1 LLAVDLGVSRGVVVR
16 VYEQLTA
23 EGYLNARHGAGT
35 QVADTLA
42 PVAPAPHRT
51 YRPPTNPG
59 LPEGG
64 LFPRR
69 VWLRAASRA
78 LAELTNEDLGYGD
91 PAGLARL
98 RSALSSYLGRAR
110 AVIAPAD
117 LIVVVNGFAQATRLL
132 GEVLL
137 GRGIAEIAVE
147 DPGSVGLRD
156 QLTRV
161 GMVCRPVPVDEEGLR
176 VDVLETIA
184 VRAVVVTPA
193 HQFPTGVVM
202 SPDRRHRLLEWAR
215 AKGGLVIED
224 DYDAEY
230 RYDRSPVG
238 AIQGLEPDVV
248 AYKKSVSKTLA
259 PGLRIGWLVLPDL
272 LVGALAQAKYATDLA
287 TGVWEQAT
295 LSEFITSGEMDRHI
309 RRTGTRY
316 QARRDRLVAELTAR
330 LPGWTI
336 AGAGAGLHVLVYPS
350 AGREERELVSLAQRS
365 GLDARPLGD
374 YAVAETDRPGLVIG
388 YGHQHP
394 STLAGAVERLA
405 AILQAG

>member
-1 LLAVDLGVSRGVVVR
+1 
-16 VYEQLTA
+16 
-23 EGYLNARHGAGT
+23 
-35 QVADTLA
+35 
-42 PVAPAPHRT
+42 
-51 YRPPTNPG
+51 
-59 LPEGG
+59 
-64 LFPRR
+64 
-69 VWLRAASRA
+69 
-78 LAELTNEDLGYGD
+78 
-91 PAGLARL
+91 
-98 RSALSSYLGRAR
+98 
-110 AVIAPAD
+110 
-117 LIVVVNGFAQATRLL
+117 
-132 GEVLL
+132 
-137 GRGIAEIAVE
+137 
-147 DPGSVGLRD
+147 
-156 QLTRV
+156 
-161 GMVCRPVPVDEEGLR
+161 
-176 VDVLETIA
+176 
-184 VRAVVVTPA
+184 
-193 HQFPTGVVM
+193 M

-238 AIQGLEPDVV
+238 AIQGLGPDVV
-248 AYKKSVSKTLA
+248 AYGGSVSKTLA